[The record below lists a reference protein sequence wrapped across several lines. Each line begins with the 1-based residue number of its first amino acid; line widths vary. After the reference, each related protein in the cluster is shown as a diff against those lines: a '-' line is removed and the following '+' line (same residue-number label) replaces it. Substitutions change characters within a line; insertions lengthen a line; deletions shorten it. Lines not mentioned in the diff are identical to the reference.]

1 MNRVLV
7 TGGTGFIGRHVLKP
21 LIELGV
27 EVHIASRSAMT
38 SPEGVAS
45 HRIDLLIP
53 ASVSDFIR
61 AVRPTHLLHLAWLSG
76 PGGGRYDAPENEL
89 WTAAS
94 IELFRTFVRTGG
106 RRAVFAGT
114 CAEYDWGHET
124 LHETKT
130 PLHARTAYGRAKNV
144 VRKATQKLASEAG
157 VSTAWARIFFTFG
170 PHEPLGRLVSDIAS
184 ALVAGQVVETT
195 AGQQERDYL
204 YVADVASALVALTGS
219 NLTGTI
225 NIASGESVPVR
236 RIVNILGVLSGRT
249 DLLAIGAR
257 ASSSADPQRLVADVT
272 RLRRKLGFTPRYS
285 LEEGLEAT
293 LEWWRTELPPESNT
307 R

>member
-1 MNRVLV
+1 MAEDTTRQKMN
-7 TGGTGFIGRHVLKP
+7 
-21 LIELGV
+21 
-27 EVHIASRSAMT
+27 
-38 SPEGVAS
+38 
-45 HRIDLLIP
+45 
-53 ASVSDFIR
+53 
-61 AVRPTHLLHLAWLSG
+61 
-76 PGGGRYDAPENEL
+76 Y
-89 WTAAS
+89 
-94 IELFRTFVRTGG
+94 G
-106 RRAVFAGT
+106 RRRALNYFVPSCGQVEGAQYLQET
-114 CAEYDWGHET
+114 CANTTGDMRRYTRLKH
-124 LHETKT
+124 LCT
-130 PLHARTAYGRAKNV
+130 PEQLTGRAKNV

-204 YVADVASALVALTGS
+204 YVADVASALVALTES

-272 RLRRKLGFTPRYS
+272 RLRRELGFTPRYS